1 MVSFSQVLVHTAA
14 VKRQQSCP
22 DEMGAIFDI
31 FYCLEVAEHEAGG
44 DLGSANCTW
53 VSFTSHWLSW
63 PLAKTHNFGF
73 CPQVANGLQLT
84 KDCPF
89 THFSKSLVSEYIGC
103 LGISLDIVIG
113 VLYHLMAVERGGSV
127 DGNYIVIVRNKTI
140 TNIHSL
146 LWVMVSRMPCRYV
159 MICTLI
165 CVLLCID
172 L

>member
-1 MVSFSQVLVHTAA
+1 MSRRNGCHLRHILLSGSRRTWSRRRPGLSQLHVSILHFTLIVLASG
-14 VKRQQSCP
+14 Q
-22 DEMGAIFDI
+22 
-31 FYCLEVAEHEAGG
+31 
-44 DLGSANCTW
+44 
-53 VSFTSHWLSW
+53 
-63 PLAKTHNFGF
+63 THNFGF

-146 LWVMVSRMPCRYV
+146 VWVMVSRMPCRYV
-159 MICTLI
+159 MICTLM